1 MARGLSMRGKQK
13 RHSDCGTTWYGHWWQ
28 WVAKEWEELVLSPCR
43 PPGFPREWLV
53 SEEQEKTAGWG
64 GLWRQR
70 KNHHLDLL
78 SPSSSPSFLRPTL
91 PVTLQTHGA
100 FLPQP
105 PARRSL
111 WAFMVQSNRKAR
123 DKEGDQALSLLFPPS
138 CSWSQWQTSSRSHI
152 FLRIFFF
159 SGKYSYWEP
168 CSYYFFPPRSGRTT
182 SRSLHQSIL
191 FLRHYRTSQGLFW
204 ETQLDVAF
212 LAKAHLTLASSPFL
226 ELTPSPAT
234 KASFFEKMPVG
245 TFLREEPSQE
255 EGSRACLWGSRG
267 RGSPHRAPRPTTPP
281 FHSQVCGDEALP
293 PGLIIACLFSPHRK
307 QGVFKQYSPLWKSC
321 VGPRRRL

>member
-43 PPGFPREWLV
+43 QPGFPREWLV

-91 PVTLQTHGA
+91 PVTLRTHGA

-159 SGKYSYWEP
+159 LVNIHIESP
-168 CSYYFFPPRSGRTT
+168 APIIFFPP
-182 SRSLHQSIL
+182 
-191 FLRHYRTSQGLFW
+191 
-204 ETQLDVAF
+204 D
-212 LAKAHLTLASSPFL
+212 
-226 ELTPSPAT
+226 
-234 KASFFEKMPVG
+234 
-245 TFLREEPSQE
+245 QE
-255 EGSRACLWGSRG
+255 EQLLEVYIKAFFSWD
-267 RGSPHRAPRPTTPP
+267 TTEPLK
-281 FHSQVCGDEALP
+281 A
-293 PGLIIACLFSPHRK
+293 FSGKLSLTWHFL
-307 QGVFKQYSPLWKSC
+307 Q
-321 VGPRRRL
+321 RLTSHLLAVLSWN